1 MESVHILDGNNFFS
15 RVFFAGGRNMTAIIN
30 AFIQIRRKNK
40 GRFIVAFDTTKS
52 ERRLKLYPEYKAG
65 RKTSLTPEEY
75 EEFKKNLN
83 AFIKILKNMN
93 ITVLE
98 GNGYEADDYIAI
110 TTQMLK
116 RFHVYIHST
125 DQDFLQ
131 LVNQRV
137 SVIKPE
143 SNGEYTTITHDN
155 FFEIVGV
162 PPQFFVDFK
171 AMVGDTSDNIP
182 GIHGIGKG
190 TATKYI
196 NEYGNYYDIVDALK
210 PKLNEKAKSK
220 QPSKTEMKIIEGVKD
235 FELAMQLVDL
245 SVVYKDITLKNLVRE
260 KVENTKQDMNAVLEA
275 LTEIDSEDCFDVVQ
289 AVCRTFKN

>member
-1 MESVHILDGNNFFS
+1 MDSVHILDGNNFFS

-137 SVIKPE
+137 SVVKPE

-196 NEYGNYYDIVDALK
+196 NEYGNYYDIIDALK

-245 SVVYKDITLKNLVRE
+245 SLVYKDITLKNLVRE

>member
-196 NEYGNYYDIVDALK
+196 NEYGNYYDILDALK

>member
-137 SVIKPE
+137 SVVKPE

-245 SVVYKDITLKNLVRE
+245 SLVYKDITLKNLVRE

-275 LTEIDSEDCFDVVQ
+275 LSEIDSEDCFDVVQ

>member
-137 SVIKPE
+137 SVVKPE

-171 AMVGDTSDNIP
+171 AMVGDKSDNIP
-182 GIHGIGKG
+182 GIYGIGEG
-190 TATKYI
+190 IATKYI
-196 NEYGNYYDIVDALK
+196 NEYGNYSDIVNALK

-220 QPSKTEMKIIEGVKD
+220 QPSKTEMKILEGVKD

-245 SVVYKDITLKNLVRE
+245 SLVYKDITLKNLVRE

-275 LTEIDSEDCFDVVQ
+275 LSEIDSEDCFDVVQ

>member
-1 MESVHILDGNNFFS
+1 MDSVHILDGNNFFS

-137 SVIKPE
+137 SVVKPE

-171 AMVGDTSDNIP
+171 AMIGDTSDNIP

-220 QPSKTEMKIIEGVKD
+220 QPSKTEMKILEGVKD

-245 SVVYKDITLKNLVRE
+245 SLVYKDITLKNLVRE

-275 LTEIDSEDCFDVVQ
+275 LSEIDSEDCFDVVQ

>member
-30 AFIQIRRKNK
+30 AFIQTRRKNK

-52 ERRLKLYPEYKAG
+52 ERRLQLYPEYKAG

-137 SVIKPE
+137 SVVKPE

-171 AMVGDTSDNIP
+171 AIVGDTSDNIP

-196 NEYGNYYDIVDALK
+196 NEYGNYSDIVDALK

-220 QPSKTEMKIIEGVKD
+220 QPSKTEMKIIEGIKAY
-235 FELAMQLVDL
+235 ELAMQLVDL
-245 SVVYKDITLKNLVRE
+245 SLVYKDITLKNLVRE

>member
-137 SVIKPE
+137 SVVKPE
-143 SNGEYTTITHDN
+143 SNGEYTTITYDN

-245 SVVYKDITLKNLVRE
+245 SIVYKDITLKNLVRE

-275 LTEIDSEDCFDVVQ
+275 LSEIDSEDCFDVVQ

>member
-137 SVIKPE
+137 SVVKPE

-220 QPSKTEMKIIEGVKD
+220 QPSKTEMKILEGVKD

-245 SVVYKDITLKNLVRE
+245 SLVYKDITLKNLVRE

>member
-137 SVIKPE
+137 SVVKPE

-196 NEYGNYYDIVDALK
+196 NEYGNYYDILDALK

>member
-196 NEYGNYYDIVDALK
+196 NEYGNYSDIVDALK

>member
-196 NEYGNYYDIVDALK
+196 NEYGNYSDIVDALK

-245 SVVYKDITLKNLVRE
+245 SLVYKDITLKNLVRE

-275 LTEIDSEDCFDVVQ
+275 LSEIDSEDCFDVVQ

>member
-1 MESVHILDGNNFFS
+1 MRSYRYVEK
-15 RVFFAGGRNMTAIIN
+15 T
-30 AFIQIRRKNK
+30 K

-125 DQDFLQ
+125 DQDFF
-131 LVNQRV
+131 
-137 SVIKPE
+137 
-143 SNGEYTTITHDN
+143 TI
-155 FFEIVGV
+155 
-162 PPQFFVDFK
+162 
-171 AMVGDTSDNIP
+171 S
-182 GIHGIGKG
+182 
-190 TATKYI
+190 
-196 NEYGNYYDIVDALK
+196 
-210 PKLNEKAKSK
+210 KSA
-220 QPSKTEMKIIEGVKD
+220 SKC
-235 FELAMQLVDL
+235 
-245 SVVYKDITLKNLVRE
+245 S
-260 KVENTKQDMNAVLEA
+260 EA
-275 LTEIDSEDCFDVVQ
+275 
-289 AVCRTFKN
+289 

>member
-137 SVIKPE
+137 SVVKPE

>member
-1 MESVHILDGNNFFS
+1 
-15 RVFFAGGRNMTAIIN
+15 MTAIIN

-65 RKTSLTPEEY
+65 RKTSITPEEY
-75 EEFKKNLN
+75 EEFKQNLN

-137 SVIKPE
+137 SVVKPE

-171 AMVGDTSDNIP
+171 AMVCDTSDNIP

>member
-245 SVVYKDITLKNLVRE
+245 SLVYKDITLKNLVRE
-260 KVENTKQDMNAVLEA
+260 KVENTKQDMNAVLET

>member
-137 SVIKPE
+137 SVVKPE

-196 NEYGNYYDIVDALK
+196 NEYGNYYDILDALK

-245 SVVYKDITLKNLVRE
+245 SLVYKDITLKNLVRE

-275 LTEIDSEDCFDVVQ
+275 LSEIDSEDCFDVVQ

>member
-245 SVVYKDITLKNLVRE
+245 SLVYKDITLKNLVRE

-275 LTEIDSEDCFDVVQ
+275 LSEIDSEDCFDVVQ

>member
-1 MESVHILDGNNFFS
+1 MDSVHILDGNNFFS

-137 SVIKPE
+137 SVVKPE

-162 PPQFFVDFK
+162 QPQFFVDFK

-196 NEYGNYYDIVDALK
+196 NEYGNYYDIIDALK

-245 SVVYKDITLKNLVRE
+245 SLVYKDITLKNLVRE

-275 LTEIDSEDCFDVVQ
+275 LSEIDSEDCFDVVQ

>member
-110 TTQMLK
+110 TAQMLK

-131 LVNQRV
+131 LVNRRV
-137 SVIKPE
+137 SVVKPE

-245 SVVYKDITLKNLVRE
+245 SLVYKDITLKNLVRE

-275 LTEIDSEDCFDVVQ
+275 LSEIDSEDCFDVVQ

>member
-137 SVIKPE
+137 SVVKPE

-245 SVVYKDITLKNLVRE
+245 SLVYKDITLKNLVRE

-275 LTEIDSEDCFDVVQ
+275 LTEIESEDCFDVVQ

>member
-110 TTQMLK
+110 TAQMLK

-131 LVNQRV
+131 LVNRRV
-137 SVIKPE
+137 SVVKPE
-143 SNGEYTTITHDN
+143 SNDEYTTITHEN

-245 SVVYKDITLKNLVRE
+245 SLVYKDITLKNLVRE
-260 KVENTKQDMNAVLEA
+260 KVANTKQDMNAVLEA

>member
-137 SVIKPE
+137 SVVKPE

-190 TATKYI
+190 IATKYI
-196 NEYGNYYDIVDALK
+196 NEYGHYYDIVDALK

-220 QPSKTEMKIIEGVKD
+220 QPSKTEMKILEGVKD

-245 SVVYKDITLKNLVRE
+245 SLVYKDITLKNLVRE

-275 LTEIDSEDCFDVVQ
+275 LSEIDSEDCFDVVQ

>member
-98 GNGYEADDYIAI
+98 GSGYEADDYIAI

-137 SVIKPE
+137 SVVKPE

-171 AMVGDTSDNIP
+171 AMVGDTSDNIT

-190 TATKYI
+190 IAAKYI
-196 NEYGNYYDIVDALK
+196 NEYGNYSDIVEALK

-245 SVVYKDITLKNLVRE
+245 SLVYKDITLKNLVRE